1 MKGFYQCKMKK
12 TYRNLHWWDLT
23 LQLYIY
29 EDTNANKNVIINN
42 ITVDFPKL
50 FFVFILV
57 LNLMI
62 NPIVSFFTEEKMNFT
77 EKIKNKIQCN
87 TIH

>member
-1 MKGFYQCKMKK
+1 MKK

-42 ITVDFPKL
+42 TTVDFPKL
-50 FFVFILV
+50 FFVFILI
-57 LNLMI
+57 LNLII
-62 NPIVSFFTEEKMNFT
+62 NPRVSFFTEEKMNFT
-77 EKIKNKIQCN
+77 EKI
-87 TIH
+87 